1 MKEHELYRN
10 TLIFQTRIMSKEAFE
25 SVQYEFKT
33 KPDPKTG
40 EKIELSFSKADFKL
54 VESEKAASALIKQ
67 AAYHRL

>member
-1 MKEHELYRN
+1 
-10 TLIFQTRIMSKEAFE
+10 MSKEAFE

-40 EKIELSFSKADFKL
+40 EKIELSFGKADFKL